1 MSKQSDDLV
10 REIDEIRERLA
21 GTVDQ
26 LVDAVHPKSIARRG
40 VASVRSKFVDE
51 DGSVK
56 TGTVVPLVGGVVA
69 IIAAAVIVRRIG
81 R

>member
-21 GTVDQ
+21 GTVDE
-26 LVDAVHPKSIARRG
+26 LVDAVHPKSILRRG
-40 VASVRSKFVDE
+40 LNSVRSKFVDE
-51 DGSVK
+51 NGSVK
-56 TGTVVPLVGGVVA
+56 TGTVVPLVGGVVV
-69 IIAAAVIVRRIG
+69 VIVGAVVVRRLV

>member
-21 GTVDQ
+21 GTVDE
-26 LVDAVHPKSIARRG
+26 LVDAVHPKNILRRG
-40 VASVRSKFVDE
+40 VNSVRSKFVDE
-51 DGSVK
+51 NGAVR
-56 TGTVVPLVGGVVA
+56 TGTVVPLVGGVVVVIVGA
-69 IIAAAVIVRRIG
+69 IVVRRIT

>member
-21 GTVDQ
+21 GTVDE
-26 LVDAVHPKSIARRG
+26 LVDAVPPKNMLRRG
-40 VASVRSKFVDE
+40 LHSLRSKFVDE
-51 DGSVK
+51 NGAVK
-56 TGTVVPLVGGVVA
+56 TGTVVPLVGGVVVV
-69 IIAAAVIVRRIG
+69 IVGAVVVRRIA